1 MEETLKCLNIGAKL
15 LAKQSNVMWEILL
28 DNRPNTLVLLFKN
41 ERGEKEY
48 TKKRKKSVQSKP
60 WNKVS
65 IHPCF
70 TSQKERR

>member
-1 MEETLKCLNIGAKL
+1 MEETLICLNIGAKL
-15 LAKQSNVMWEILL
+15 LAKQSVMWKILL
-28 DNRPNTLVLLFKN
+28 DDIPNTLVLLFKN

-65 IHPCF
+65 MHPCF